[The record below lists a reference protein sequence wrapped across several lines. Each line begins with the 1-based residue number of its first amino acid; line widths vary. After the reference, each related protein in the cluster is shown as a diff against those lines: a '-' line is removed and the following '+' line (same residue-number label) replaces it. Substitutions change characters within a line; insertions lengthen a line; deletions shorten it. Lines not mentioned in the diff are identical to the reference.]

1 MAASI
6 CTCTFFCWCIAV
18 HFSIEYFTGVHSWRD
33 RGRMRV
39 FVFVFAFVGVLQ
51 CILVFHCSAF
61 VERQGEEASHSAGK
75 SSQRPVAKQRTALHC
90 TSVFVFV
97 VPR

>member
-6 CTCTFFCWCIAV
+6 CICLYLYYLLLV
-18 HFSIEYFTGVHSWRD
+18 HCSAFEY
-33 RGRMRV
+33 RV
-39 FVFVFAFVGVLQ
+39 FQ
-51 CILVFHCSAF
+51 CSAF